1 MNYWL
6 SGGLVWS
13 MSVLSN
19 NLSQQQN
26 GYTFSKFWHYLTLA
40 GPLVLIGGVESCER
54 ECHSVSWSNE
64 ARRESHWCQL
74 HYLVIFFELTNKILA
89 LSNEVNLAL
98 SN

>member
-26 GYTFSKFWHYLTLA
+26 GYTVSKFWHYLTLA
-40 GPLVLIGGVESCER
+40 GPLLLIGGLSRVNVNATPYHGAAKLGEKAIG
-54 ECHSVSWSNE
+54 VSF
-64 ARRESHWCQL
+64 
-74 HYLVIFFELTNKILA
+74 IT
-89 LSNEVNLAL
+89 
-98 SN
+98 